1 MLWAVFFFAL
11 MNICVKALP
20 DIPAME
26 VVFFRC
32 AVSIVLSFVWLRKIG
47 VNVWGQRRNRWR
59 LWGRGISGTVALF
72 MFFVTVQKMPLAS
85 AVTVQYLSPVFTAII
100 AMIFLREKIKPVQW
114 LFFAISF
121 AGVVALKGFDER
133 ISWLYLGIGLGAAML
148 AGVAY
153 TFVRSMSGREHPLVI
168 VFYFQVVGTLL
179 GGAYSLFEFKVPT
192 LYELSILVGIGLLA
206 HIAQVFLTK
215 ALQGEKAGIVTS
227 LNFFGAVYAAVFGWL
242 LFGEH
247 ITLGNILAIALV
259 ITGVLLNITV
269 NAGRGQRVW
278 RFLANLLNR

>member
-11 MNICVKALP
+11 MNVCVKALP
-20 DIPAME
+20 GIPAME

-32 AVSIVLSFVWLRKIG
+32 AVSIVLSFIWLRKLG

-59 LWGRGISGTVALF
+59 LWGRGISGTIALF
-72 MFFVTVQKMPLAS
+72 MFFLTVQKMPLAS
-85 AVTVQYLSPVFTAII
+85 AVTVQYLSPIFTAII

-133 ISWLYLGIGLGAAML
+133 ISWFYLGIGIAAAVL

-179 GGAYSLFEFKVPT
+179 GGAYSLYEFVVPT
-192 LYELSILVGIGLLA
+192 LYELAILIGIGLAA
-206 HIAQVFLTK
+206 HVAQVFLTK
-215 ALQGEKAGIVTS
+215 ALQGEKAGVVTS
-227 LNFFGAVYAAVFGWL
+227 LNFFGAVYAAIFGWL

-247 ITLGNILAIALV
+247 LTLGNVLAIAMV
-259 ITGVLLNITV
+259 ITGVLLNITI

-278 RFLANLLNR
+278 RFFANLMNR

>member
-11 MNICVKALP
+11 MNVCVKALP
-20 DIPAME
+20 GIPAME

-32 AVSIVLSFVWLRKIG
+32 AVSIVLSYVWLRKLG

-100 AMIFLREKIKPVQW
+100 AMIFLREKIKPIQW

-121 AGVVALKGFDER
+121 AGIVALKGFDER
-133 ISWLYLGIGLGAAML
+133 ISWFYLGIGLAAAVL

-179 GGAYSLFEFKVPT
+179 GGAYSLYEFKVPD
-192 LYELSILVGIGLLA
+192 LYELTILIGIGLAA
-206 HIAQVFLTK
+206 HIAQVFLTR

-227 LNFFGAVYAAVFGWL
+227 LNFFGAIYAAIFGWL
-242 LFGEH
+242 LFGER
-247 ITLGNILAIALV
+247 ITLANVLAMALV

-278 RFLANLLNR
+278 RFFTNLMNR

>member
-11 MNICVKALP
+11 MNLCVKALP
-20 DIPAME
+20 GIPAME

-32 AVSIVLSFVWLRKIG
+32 AVSIVLSITWLHKIG
-47 VNVWGQRRNRWR
+47 VNTWGEPRNRWR
-59 LWGRGISGTVALF
+59 LWGRGISGTLALYL
-72 MFFVTVQKMPLAS
+72 FFLTVQKMPLAS
-85 AVTVQYLSPVFTAII
+85 AVTVQYLSPIFTAII

-121 AGVVALKGFDER
+121 AGVAALKGFDER
-133 ISWLYLGIGLGAAML
+133 ISWLYLGFGVASALL
-148 AGVAY
+148 SGVAY

-168 VFYFQVVGTLL
+168 VFYFQVVGTML
-179 GGAYSLFEFKVPT
+179 GGVSSATHFVIPHGLEW
-192 LYELSILVGIGLLA
+192 LLLVGIGILA
-206 HIAQVFLTK
+206 HIAQILLTK
-215 ALQGEKAGIVTS
+215 ALQGEKAGVVTS
-227 LNFFGAVYAAVFGWL
+227 LNFFGAVYAAIFGWL

-247 ITLGNILAIALV
+247 LTLGNVLAIAMV

-278 RFLANLLNR
+278 RFFTNLMNR

>member
-11 MNICVKALP
+11 MNVCVKALP
-20 DIPAME
+20 GIPAME

-32 AVSIVLSFVWLRKIG
+32 AVSIALSFAWLRKAG
-47 VNVWGQRRNRWR
+47 VGLWGQRRNRWR

-85 AVTVQYLSPVFTAII
+85 AVTVQYLSPIFTAII
-100 AMIFLREKIKPVQW
+100 AMIFLRERIKPVQW

-133 ISWLYLGIGLGAAML
+133 ISWLYLGIGIAAAFL

-179 GGAYSLFEFKVPT
+179 GGAYSFYQFKVPD
-192 LYELSILVGIGLLA
+192 LYELSILLGIGLLA
-206 HIAQVFLTK
+206 HVAQVFLTK

-227 LNFFGAVYAAVFGWL
+227 LNFFGAIYAAIFGWL

-247 ITLGNILAIALV
+247 ITLANVLAMALV

-278 RFLANLLNR
+278 RMFANLMNR

>member
-11 MNICVKALP
+11 MNVCVKALP
-20 DIPAME
+20 GIPAME

-32 AVSIVLSFVWLRKIG
+32 AISIILSFFWLRKLGI
-47 VNVWGQRRNRWR
+47 NVWGERRNRRR
-59 LWGRGISGTVALF
+59 LWGRGISGTTALF
-72 MFFVTVQKMPLAS
+72 FFFLTVQKLPLAS
-85 AVTVQYLSPVFTAII
+85 AVTIQYLSPIFTAII
-100 AMIFLREKIKPVQW
+100 AMIFLREKIQPIQW

-121 AGVVALKGFDER
+121 TGIIALKGFDER
-133 ISWLYLGIGLGAAML
+133 ISWLYLFFGVMSALL
-148 AGVAY
+148 SGVAY

-168 VFYFQVVGTLL
+168 VFYFQVVGTLM
-179 GGAYSLFEFKVPT
+179 GGLFTTTSFSDPGIKGW
-192 LYELSILVGIGLLA
+192 LLLVGIGLLA

-215 ALQGEKAGIVTS
+215 ALQGEKAGVITS
-227 LNFFGAVYAAVFGWL
+227 LNFFGAVYAAIFGWL

-247 ITLGNILAIALV
+247 ITFGNILAIALV

-278 RFLANLLNR
+278 RFFTNLMNR

>member
-11 MNICVKALP
+11 MNVCVKALP
-20 DIPAME
+20 GIPAME

-32 AVSIVLSFVWLRKIG
+32 AVSIVLSFIWLRKLG

-59 LWGRGISGTVALF
+59 LWGRGISGTIALF
-72 MFFVTVQKMPLAS
+72 MFFLTVQKMPLAS
-85 AVTVQYLSPVFTAII
+85 AVTVQYLSPIFTAII

-121 AGVVALKGFDER
+121 AGVAALKGFDER
-133 ISWLYLGIGLGAAML
+133 ISWFYLGIGIAAAVL

-179 GGAYSLFEFKVPT
+179 GGAYSLYEFVVPT
-192 LYELSILVGIGLLA
+192 LYELAILIGIGLAA
-206 HIAQVFLTK
+206 HVAQVFLTK
-215 ALQGEKAGIVTS
+215 ALQGEKAGVVTS
-227 LNFFGAVYAAVFGWL
+227 LNFFGAVYAAIFGWL

-247 ITLGNILAIALV
+247 LTLGNVLAIAMV
-259 ITGVLLNITV
+259 ITGVLLNITI

-278 RFLANLLNR
+278 RFFANLMNR

>member
-11 MNICVKALP
+11 MNVCVKALP
-20 DIPAME
+20 GIPAME

-32 AVSIVLSFVWLRKIG
+32 AVSIVVSFVWLRKLG

-59 LWGRGISGTVALF
+59 LWGRGISGTIALF
-72 MFFVTVQKMPLAS
+72 MFFLTVQKMPLAS
-85 AVTVQYLSPVFTAII
+85 AVTVQYLSPIFTAII

-121 AGVVALKGFDER
+121 AGVAALKGFDER
-133 ISWLYLGIGLGAAML
+133 ISWLYLGFGVASALL
-148 AGVAY
+148 SGVAY

-168 VFYFQVVGTLL
+168 VFYFQVVGTML
-179 GGAYSLFEFKVPT
+179 GGVSSTTHFVIPHGLEF
-192 LYELSILVGIGLLA
+192 LLLVGIGILA
-206 HIAQVFLTK
+206 HIAQILLTK
-215 ALQGEKAGIVTS
+215 ALQGEKAGVVTS
-227 LNFFGAVYAAVFGWL
+227 LNFFGAVYAAIFGWL

-247 ITLGNILAIALV
+247 LTLGNVLAIAMV

-278 RFLANLLNR
+278 RFFANLMNR